1 MRKVMKE
8 RARIKKLLSQEETMV
23 PALFANLRKSLLPL
37 MHEDTYKVMDDV
49 VAHIEAS
56 GSRTKVQPQAGGDNV
71 MEIEKEKAAS
81 TSELVCDRVSGYCPP
96 CFELA

>member
-1 MRKVMKE
+1 MLMWQKE

-49 VAHIEAS
+49 VARIEAS
-56 GSRTKVQPQAGGDNV
+56 GSRAKIQPQAGGDN
-71 MEIEKEKAAS
+71 MEVEKEKTTPA
-81 TSELVCDRVSGYCPP
+81 SELVCDRNSGYCPP

>member
-1 MRKVMKE
+1 
-8 RARIKKLLSQEETMV
+8 MV

-49 VAHIEAS
+49 VVRIEAS
-56 GSRTKVQPQAGGDNV
+56 GSRAKVQPQVSGDNMDV
-71 MEIEKEKAAS
+71 EKEKAPVA
-81 TSELVCDRVSGYCPP
+81 TSELVCDRTSGYCPP